1 MRYFTR
7 LLRAAALPRL
17 ASLLLP
23 LALLLPVTAHA
34 GQACSD
40 KAPTPETIRKG
51 LNLALKTREALDASG
66 AQVALV
72 ARVGQDLSRYKLR
85 YSHMGYAW
93 RDHPKG
99 RWFVVHELNACG
111 TALSTIYDEGLGNF
125 FLDDLHAYEALVLI
139 PGPELQA
146 RLAGQL
152 SRERALAMH
161 QPQYSMVSY
170 AFGTKYQNSN
180 QWALETLAAA
190 LAPEAA
196 AGRGAAQA
204 WLRQNGYQPVTLN
217 LGTLTRLGG
226 RMFRANIA
234 FDDHPSDRRFA
245 NQIDTVTVEG
255 VAAFVERQDS
265 GAKRQLIVLA
275 P

>member
-1 MRYFTR
+1 MRHFTS
-7 LLRAAALPRL
+7 LFRAAALR
-17 ASLLLP
+17 ALLP
-23 LALLLPVTAHA
+23 LALLLALGGIAHA
-34 GQACSD
+34 GQACAEKS
-40 KAPTPETIRKG
+40 PTPDTIRKG
-51 LNLALKTREALDASG
+51 LNLALKTRETLDASG
-66 AQVALV
+66 AQVAIV
-72 ARVGQDLSRYKLR
+72 ARVGQDLSRYGLR

-99 RWFVVHELNACG
+99 RWFVVHELNQCG
-111 TALSTIYDEGLGNF
+111 TAISTIYDEGLGNF
-125 FLDDLHAYEALVLI
+125 FLDDLHAYEALLLI
-139 PGPELQA
+139 PSPEVQA
-146 RLAGQL
+146 KLATQL

-161 QPQYSMVSY
+161 QPQYSMVAY

-190 LAPEAA
+190 LAPEATGSRA
-196 AGRGAAQA
+196 AAQA
-204 WLRQNGYQPVTLN
+204 WLRQHGYQPVTLK

-245 NQIDTVTVEG
+245 NLIDTVTVEG
-255 VAAFVERQDS
+255 VAGFVERKDS
-265 GAKRQLIVLA
+265 GAKRQLVILA